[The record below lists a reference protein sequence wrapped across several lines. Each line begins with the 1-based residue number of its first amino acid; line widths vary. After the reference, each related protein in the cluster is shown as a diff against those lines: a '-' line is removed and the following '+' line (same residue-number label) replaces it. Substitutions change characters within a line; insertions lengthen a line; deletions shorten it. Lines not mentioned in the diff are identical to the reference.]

1 MTKPFAFILI
11 LASGILTAADIPE
24 ARLRAFR
31 PLPKSMES
39 ADNPSTKAKVELG
52 RMLYYENRISKG
64 HDLSCNSCHMLDKYG
79 VDNEPTSDGHKG
91 QKGDRNSPT
100 VYNAALHVAQFWDG
114 RAKNVEEQA
123 KGPVLNPVEMAMPS
137 EAAVVAVLKSMPEY
151 VSLFK
156 QAFPGDRDP
165 MTYDNMAK
173 AIGAFER
180 LLVTPSRWDKFL
192 AGDKSALND
201 AEKAGFMKFS
211 NSGCVSCHNGTLV
224 GGTSYQKLG
233 VAKPWPHT
241 KDPGRFKV
249 TKVEHDKM
257 VFKVP
262 SLRNIEKTAPY
273 MHDGATNSLEEAI
286 AMMGDFQLGGK
297 LSKADA
303 AAIATWL
310 RSLTGELPPASLI
323 AKPKL
328 PPSTASTPKPSTT

>member
-1 MTKPFAFILI
+1 MNSRLLPLFTLISGALFA
-11 LASGILTAADIPE
+11 AEIPE

-31 PLPKSMES
+31 PLPKTMES
-39 ADNPSTKAKVELG
+39 SDNPSTKAKVELG
-52 RMLYYENRISKG
+52 RMLYFENRISKG
-64 HDLSCNSCHMLDKYG
+64 HDLSCNSCHMLDKFG
-79 VDNEPTSDGHKG
+79 VDNQPTSSGFKG

-100 VYNAALHVAQFWDG
+100 VYNAALHIAQFWDG

-123 KGPVLNPVEMAMPS
+123 KGPVLNPVEMAMPN

-151 VSLFK
+151 VNLFK
-156 QAFPGDRDP
+156 QAFPGQREP

-180 LLVTPSRWDKFL
+180 LLVTPSRWDKYL
-192 AGDKSALND
+192 SGDKSALTD
-201 AEKAGFMKFS
+201 AEKDGFMKFS
-211 NSGCVSCHNGTLV
+211 NAGCVSCHNGTLV

-241 KDPGRFKV
+241 KDAGRFSV
-249 TKVEHDKM
+249 TKVDHDKM

-273 MHDGATNSLEEAI
+273 MHDGATKSLEEAI
-286 AMMGDFQLGGK
+286 ALMGDYQLGGK
-297 LSKADA
+297 VSKADA

-310 RSLTGELPPASLI
+310 RSLTGELPPADLI
-323 AKPKL
+323 TKPKL
-328 PPSTASTPKPSTT
+328 PPSTPATPKPSTT